1 MVNLFQEGPWKVASA
16 MSQREEFVALAHS
29 EGVNMSELCLRS
41 EISRKTGYKWLSR
54 YLEAG
59 EQSLDDLPKRPH
71 HSPKNGCRDLVVDLG
86 REHPTKGGHV
96 LARMSRIEDTIAC
109 RPRARSRPSSGDIDL

>member
-1 MVNLFQEGPWKVASA
+1 MPWKVASA
-16 MSQREEFVALAHS
+16 MSQREEFVALAQS

-41 EISRKTGYKWLSR
+41 GISRKTGYKWLSR

-71 HSPKNGCRDLVVDLG
+71 HSPNR
-86 REHPTKGGHV
+86 TGG
-96 LARMSRIEDTIAC
+96 
-109 RPRARSRPSSGDIDL
+109 SS